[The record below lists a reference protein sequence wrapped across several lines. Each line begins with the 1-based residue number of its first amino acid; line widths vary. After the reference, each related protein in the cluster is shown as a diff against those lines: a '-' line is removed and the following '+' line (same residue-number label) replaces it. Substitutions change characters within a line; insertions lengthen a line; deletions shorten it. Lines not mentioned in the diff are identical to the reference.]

1 MGGGGAGSIKSHKL
15 SQNSG
20 DCSQKER
27 SVGCQKRGKIL
38 KSNSQ
43 FVLMKQIFGHFFTST
58 HGKHLFWMEGRFV
71 GLSIGR
77 RKFCGRSFHPF
88 LLHGSAETPTLQ
100 CFFLLYLAKNPTLWW
115 TFSLIQLKTQHRGV
129 FFLYSVENQTLLCF
143 FSSPWFSW
151 NPTLQWIFS
160 LIQLKTQHC
169 GVFFP
174 LFS

>member
-100 CFFLLYLAKNPTLWW
+100 W
-115 TFSLIQLKTQHRGV
+115 V
-129 FFLYSVENQTLLCF
+129 
-143 FSSPWFSW
+143 
-151 NPTLQWIFS
+151 FS

-169 GVFFP
+169 GGFVHSPRIVFHNFMTGHYCQRQREVE
-174 LFS
+174 LKICRDNAALRESYLHI